1 MPVLPQVP
9 IRYVERNRQK
19 WADVTVHESDEI
31 FIRPWNNPGPL
42 THNPTA

>member
-31 FIRPWNNPGPL
+31 FIMPCHLRGMTGL
-42 THNPTA
+42 